1 MFPFFTFI
9 SMPNTYTLSDRN
21 YDYSQLESAYNKSVN
36 NFLDGIKR
44 GKSERNNFLQ
54 AGQNILEGIKSGNLS
69 FTNGRFYDKTGK
81 LTNLGKGNRDY
92 NGVMAYYIYDLMQKQ
107 TPQEEENISK
117 KLLKDAGLDRNYFLT
132 LDKDDLTQTTNRRA
146 KLASYLRN
154 NLDSYKEIPGIEDLI
169 SKLENNSNDY
179 IYELGRVFPDI
190 NWIELFGT
198 QRQSTTAQSTTPV
211 WHADQQQTA
220 NTLQQEVW
228 KPNEQVFNFSGQKPL
243 GEYYKKHLSNT
254 IHNLQTNNIYNIL
267 EKYLQNPYI
276 ELNKYQE
283 LLGQEFIPDL
293 TNDNIVSLLISE
305 LNLRPGELTKIG
317 ENRYRSKD
325 GKYVFEIGQDRKSGK
340 IYTYDDLDKMNQ
352 WLTKS
357 GSVAIDLPK
366 KQEQTNPQ
374 QVDSQTL
381 NSQGFSLKDQI
392 QNYFKKVP
400 NLEYQYQYQ
409 HPYFV
414 SYKKQG
420 GIVKLQYG
428 GLTPY
433 NYTVNDSQYDTSRLY
448 NPTILLDNNLTI
460 DKLGNYSPWIS
471 DTKQHDNGLYGY
483 TDYSGNISDIQ
494 NNPYYK
500 QFTQD
505 LVDKL
510 GLSNLGESFIK
521 LYNQLTNDNDVNFK
535 RYKSI
540 WAVNGE
546 NAIGEQGQS
555 TYNPASRMLRIRTDN
570 IAGPG
575 HNIFLRKGDRYF
587 YNDDKGQRVYVSKPE
602 NLSDYFVS
610 DPTQQIE
617 NNIIW
622 TDYQLDPTIIGSDN
636 TVQTQS
642 ASVTTPEVQ
651 TQPTETPVQTDNNT
665 VQTREIESLT
675 KATPTATPVAETRS
689 VGETPTTKTTVADI
703 RSSGSDLYTK
713 KPGLTWKE
721 KHPNAKSNAL
731 GFVTGLTEAVPDIA
745 RLLLSLRTNRKNYNT
760 LRDSLQPVLQDTYER
775 YSPVTGDFAA
785 LQHFNNQSADLMR
798 EAGRQTTSDA
808 SLQLAKELES
818 ARQARDIQTKGFLT
832 DNAEIRRT
840 QAEALVRQEDNMA
853 RRSQVANANRAE
865 IQNIKR
871 QKAQLLA
878 TRRMLDWQS
887 KDNFMANMAGGLQNK
902 LSQLRAIN
910 QDNLQQQ
917 YSTDLLT
924 LDQLYKQKH
933 PNATLSEM
941 INDPEYTNAARQ
953 LRNRLSYDLG
963 RTIFNPW
970 RVRYQVPNNPDTILQ
985 SIQ

>member
-1 MFPFFTFI
+1 
-9 SMPNTYTLSDRN
+9 MPNTYTLSDRN
-21 YDYSQLESAYNKSVN
+21 YDYSELESAYNKSVN

-44 GKSERNNFLQ
+44 GKSERENFLQ
-54 AGQNILEGIKSGNLS
+54 AGQNILEGIKSSNLS

-92 NGVMAYYIYDLMQKQ
+92 NGIMAYYIYDLMQKQ
-107 TPQEEENISK
+107 TPQKEESISAR
-117 KLLKDAGLDRNYFLT
+117 LLKNAGLNRDYFLT

-154 NLDSYKEIPGIEDLI
+154 NLDSYKGISGIEDLI

-198 QRQSTTAQSTTPV
+198 QRQSTPAQ
-211 WHADQQQTA
+211 HADQQQTA
-220 NTLQQEVW
+220 NTPQQEVW
-228 KPNEQVFNFSGQKPL
+228 KPNEQAFNFSGQKPL
-243 GEYYKKHLSNT
+243 GESIKQYYYNT
-254 IHNLQTNNIYNIL
+254 IHNLPTNTIYIAL
-267 EKYLQNPYI
+267 ERYLKNPYD
-276 ELNKYQE
+276 ELNKYKE
-283 LLGQEFIPDL
+283 LFGNKYSPDL
-293 TNDNIVSLLISE
+293 TNDYIIGLLTKE
-305 LNLRPGELTKIG
+305 LSSRPDELTKIG

-340 IYTYDDLDKMNQ
+340 IYTYDDLDKMNK
-352 WLTKS
+352 WLTES

-374 QVDSQTL
+374 QVDPQTL
-381 NSQGFSLKDQI
+381 SSQGFSLKDQV
-392 QNYFKKVP
+392 QNYFGKVP
-400 NLEYQYQYQ
+400 NLEHQYQYQ

-420 GIVKLQYG
+420 GVAKLQYG

-460 DKLGNYSPWIS
+460 DKLSNYSPWIS
-471 DTKQHDNGLYGY
+471 DKAQHNNGLYGY

-505 LVDKL
+505 LVDKQ
-510 GLSNLGESFIK
+510 GLSNLGESFVR
-521 LYNQLTNDNDVNFK
+521 LYNQLTNNNDVNFK
-535 RYKSI
+535 GYKSI

-555 TYNPASRMLRIRTDN
+555 TYNPASRILRIRTDN

-587 YNDDKGQRVYVSKPE
+587 YNDNNNQRVYVSKPE
-602 NLSDYFVS
+602 NLSDYAVS
-610 DPTQQIE
+610 GPTQQIE

-622 TDYQLDPTIIGSDN
+622 TDYQLYPTIIGSDN
-636 TVQTQS
+636 PVQTQS
-642 ASVTTPEVQ
+642 APVTTPVVETPQ
-651 TQPTETPVQTDNNT
+651 TETPVQTDDNT
-665 VQTREIESLT
+665 IQTRGIET
-675 KATPTATPVAETRS
+675 PTEATPAATPVAETRS
-689 VGETPTTKTTVADI
+689 VGETPTTKTTVADT

-775 YSPVTGDFAA
+775 YSPVTGDFAT

-840 QAEALVRQEDNMA
+840 QAEALARQEDNMA

-887 KDNFMANMAGGLQNK
+887 KDNFMASMAVGLQNK

-917 YSTDLLT
+917 YSTDIST

-941 INDPEYTNAARQ
+941 INDPEYINAARQ

-985 SIQ
+985 SMK